1 MKGKYVSQWKKKK
14 THNLEVLTGNN
25 NKSQMA

>member
-1 MKGKYVSQWKKKK
+1 MKGKYVSQWKKNP
-14 THNLEVLTGNN
+14 HNLEVLTGNN